1 MMYVGNAL
9 ITKIKTMHANDL
21 KADDY
26 KELLK
31 KRSITDMANY
41 LKKHPAY
48 RDILSTIS
56 DATLNRSR
64 LEELIR
70 RQKFNQIIKLV
81 KFIHLKDK
89 TFYHLNF
96 LHREHEVIL
105 AMVRSFISH
114 EEFDVV
120 ASLPVY
126 FDQYSKIDFET
137 MSKAT
142 DLKELVAAL
151 SNTKYAKML
160 KGFEGVKN
168 DDIKYYEF
176 EALFEHDYYKFAFDS
191 IKKNYQGQLRLEI
204 ENAFKSRVEME
215 NMIKVYRL
223 KKFYKVKDEDIKG
236 ILVPSTRIIEKKLDE
251 IIGIKDPSDIYRKII
266 ETGYGQYV
274 GEKDQIYLEY
284 FADHLK
290 YHIAQK
296 FMYFATHPAKV
307 FLAYSFLSE
316 LEMQNLTHLIEGI
329 RYQVPEE
336 EIRTMLVY

>member
-9 ITKIKTMHANDL
+9 ITKIKTMHAYDL
-21 KADDY
+21 KAEDY
-26 KELLK
+26 NELLK
-31 KRSITDMANY
+31 KRSISDMASY

-48 RDILSTIS
+48 RDILSTVS

-64 LEELIR
+64 LEEIIR
-70 RQKFNQIIKLV
+70 RQKFNQIIKLI
-81 KFIHLKDK
+81 KFIRLKDK
-89 TFYHLNF
+89 TFYQLNL

-105 AMVRSFISH
+105 SMIRSFISH
-114 EEFDVV
+114 EPYDVI
-120 ASLPVY
+120 ASLPHY
-126 FDQYSKIDFET
+126 FDQYSKIDFEE
-137 MSKAT
+137 MAKAT
-142 DLKELVAAL
+142 NLKELVASL
-151 SNTKYAKML
+151 QGTKYAKML

-191 IKKNYQGQLRLEI
+191 IKKNYKGRLREEL

-223 KKFYKVKDEDIKG
+223 KKFYKVHDEDIKG
-236 ILVPSTRIIEKKLDE
+236 ILVPANRILEKKLDE
-251 IIGIKDPSDIYRKII
+251 IVAIKDPADIFKKII
-266 ETGYGQYV
+266 DMGLGQYI
-274 GEKDQIYLEY
+274 GEKDQVYLEY

-316 LEMQNLTHLIEGI
+316 LEVENLTHLIEGI